1 MILVALRVPVVLT
14 VLTVLV
20 RIGTAIFAR
29 VAMRAVVA
37 RGSRDRRGR
46 TVPIPVSVSV
56 SGIGEGS

>member
-46 TVPIPVSVSV
+46 TVPISVSV
-56 SGIGEGS
+56 AGIGEGS